1 MRYCP
6 FLYCGVFMSDE
17 DFSPEKI
24 SLNVFQQSPLTA
36 LEDNSTLLVCDDNKT
51 PLFYCLSKEDY
62 DALIE
67 RVMDAELAA
76 IVLERRQNKLDE
88 LDLD

>member
-1 MRYCP
+1 M
-6 FLYCGVFMSDE
+6 
-17 DFSPEKI
+17 
-24 SLNVFQQSPLTA
+24 
-36 LEDNSTLLVCDDNKT
+36 CDDNKNSVVH
-51 PLFYCLSKEDY
+51 CLSKEDY

-88 LDLD
+88 LNLD